1 MIFIL
6 FFFFALR
13 ILGVGLTTLGDGQ
26 VRLYI

>member
-1 MIFIL
+1 MKYDFL
-6 FFFFALR
+6 FFFALR